1 MAVVGKL
8 DSVISHKF
16 YFDTDVVEG
25 IEAKD
30 VFYYVNVMLRVVNR
44 IALDEETV
52 AYVLKFT
59 KDLAVHHIIGC
70 DRMKLDYGT
79 GEADVLL
86 VK

>member
-1 MAVVGKL
+1 MVGSERL
-8 DSVISHKF
+8 N
-16 YFDTDVVEG
+16 FDTDVVEV

-52 AYVLKFT
+52 AYVLKFA
-59 KDLAVHHIIGC
+59 KNLAVHHIIGC

-79 GEADVLL
+79 GETYISL